1 MRWEEEEI
9 NYHRILIA
17 IEAAEEQLKHRK
29 LKITMKF
36 MQVSQ
41 FIWA

>member
-1 MRWEEEEI
+1 MRWEAEAV
-9 NYHRILIA
+9 NYHKILIA
-17 IEAAEEQLKHRK
+17 IEAAEEQLKQRK
-29 LKITMKF
+29 LKLTMKF